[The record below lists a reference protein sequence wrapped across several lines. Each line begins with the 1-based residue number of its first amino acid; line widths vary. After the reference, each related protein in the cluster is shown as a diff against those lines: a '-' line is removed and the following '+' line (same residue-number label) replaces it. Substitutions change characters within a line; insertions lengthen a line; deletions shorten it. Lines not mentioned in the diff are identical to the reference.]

1 MTDVKGLTKIGV
13 HHKLFPQGD
22 TVAYVNEYGML
33 INVVKTPCGFDA
45 YMDIENKY
53 GKRFDTFKVGEDNCK
68 SFIHFNT
75 MDEVADYSNKLNY
88 KCRIYG
94 ISSHDHSHIHSVA
107 DLCNPEFQDVSPYKT
122 EFADERM
129 ICHDIAPFK
138 ADCQTFKELFARDG
152 ITLRLEI
159 NSANYALFIG
169 RNEQLFAVVETGHFA
184 YVITKLSKVEHNLG
198 VDNLDLI
205 EGDIALSEVKN
216 DHSFDM
222 ISENY
227 YWISYE
233 FKFRGHTYTYGQY
246 LDHTLQRI
254 IRCIDTKQNSY
265 IYTDDE
271 VETFADSQGYDIYG
285 WGDNVPDDE
294 EWARESG
301 EYIKSRIIDEL
312 KSIANPI
319 AYFTQ
324 IGDYGDDKIHSEYLF
339 DDDSEFIDNLVSI
352 KSGGKFTNKLDTYTF
367 VSEDSNGVC
376 TYDVLKVY
384 PRDDYSRK
392 YQAKLQ
398 FIQK

>member
-13 HHKLFPQGD
+13 HHKLFPHGD
-22 TVAYVNEYGML
+22 TFAYVNEYGML
-33 INVVKTPCGFDA
+33 INVVETACGFDA

-53 GKRFDTFKVGEDNCK
+53 DKRFDMFKVAEDECK

-75 MDEVADYSNKLNY
+75 MDEVADYSNKLIY

-94 ISSHDHSHIHSVA
+94 ISSYDNSHIHSVA
-107 DLCNPEFQDVSPYKT
+107 DLCNPTFRDVSPYNT
-122 EFADERM
+122 EFATERM
-129 ICHDIAPFK
+129 ICNDMAPFK

-152 ITLRLEI
+152 VTLHLEI

-169 RNEQLFAVVETGHFA
+169 RNEQLFAVVETEHFA
-184 YVITKLSKVEHNLG
+184 YVITKLSKVEQS
-198 VDNLDLI
+198 LDTESLDYI
-205 EGDIALSEVKN
+205 EDSIALSEVMN
-216 DHSFDM
+216 DHSFEI

-227 YWISYE
+227 DWCSYE
-233 FKFRGHTYTYGQY
+233 FNFQGHAYRYGQY
-246 LDHTLQRI
+246 LDHEHQRAI
-254 IRCIDTKQNSY
+254 TCVDTKKMAF
-265 IYTDDE
+265 IFTDAE
-271 VETFADSQGYDIYG
+271 SEAFADSKGYDIYG

-294 EWARESG
+294 TWVRESG
-301 EYIKSRIIDEL
+301 EYIRSRIIGVLE
-312 KSIANPI
+312 SIANPL

-339 DDDSEFIDNLVSI
+339 DDDSEFINNLVSI

-384 PRDDYSRK
+384 PRDDYSRQ
-392 YQAKLQ
+392 YQVKLQ
-398 FIQK
+398 LIKE

>member
-22 TVAYVNEYGML
+22 TFAYVNEYGML
-33 INVVKTPCGFDA
+33 INVVETLCGFDA

-53 GKRFDTFKVGEDNCK
+53 DERFDTFKVAEDECK

-75 MDEVADYSNKLNY
+75 MDEVADYSNKLIY

-94 ISSHDHSHIHSVA
+94 ISSHDHSHIRSVA
-107 DLCNPEFQDVSPYKT
+107 DLCNPTFRDVSPYKT
-122 EFADERM
+122 EFATERM

-152 ITLRLEI
+152 ITLHLEI
-159 NSANYALFIG
+159 NSANYELFIG
-169 RNEQLFAVVETGHFA
+169 RNERLFAVVETGHFA
-184 YVITKLSKVEHNLG
+184 YVITKLSKVGYNYG
-198 VDNLDLI
+198 ADNLDCI
-205 EGDIALSEVKN
+205 EDDIALSEVKN
-216 DHSFDM
+216 DPSFEM

-227 YWISYE
+227 YWLSYE

-246 LDHTLQRI
+246 LDHEGQRI
-254 IRCIDTKQNSY
+254 IRCLDTKKESF
-265 IYTDDE
+265 IFTDNE
-271 VETFADSQGYDIYG
+271 VEDFANSQGYDIYG
-285 WGDNVPDDE
+285 WGDNVPDDK
-294 EWARESG
+294 EWAHESG
-301 EYIKSRIIDEL
+301 KYIKSRIIDEL

-319 AYFTQ
+319 AYFMQ
-324 IGDYGDDKIHSEYLF
+324 IGDYGDDEIHSWYLF
-339 DDDSEFIDNLVSI
+339 DDDSEFINNLVSI

-384 PRDDYSRK
+384 PRDDYSRQ
-392 YQAKLQ
+392 YQVTLQ
-398 FIQK
+398 FIKE

>member
-22 TVAYVNEYGML
+22 IFAYVNEYGML
-33 INVVKTPCGFDA
+33 INVVETPCGFDA

-53 GKRFDTFKVGEDNCK
+53 DNRFDTFKVAEDNCK

-75 MDEVADYSNKLNY
+75 MDEVADYSNKFIY

-94 ISSHDHSHIHSVA
+94 ISSYDHSHIHSVA
-107 DLCNPEFQDVSPYKT
+107 DLCNPTFQDVSPYKT
-122 EFADERM
+122 EFATERM

-152 ITLRLEI
+152 ITLHLEI

-184 YVITKLSKVEHNLG
+184 YVITKLSKVGYNYG
-198 VDNLDLI
+198 ADNLDCI
-205 EGDIALSEVKN
+205 EDDIALSDVKN
-216 DHSFDM
+216 DPSFEM

-227 YWISYE
+227 YWLSYE

-246 LDHTLQRI
+246 LDHEYQRAI
-254 IRCIDTKQNSY
+254 TCVDTKKTAF
-265 IYTDDE
+265 IFTDDE
-271 VETFADSQGYDIYG
+271 SEAFADSKGYDIHG

-294 EWARESG
+294 TWVRESG
-301 EYIKSRIIDEL
+301 EYIRCKIIGVLE
-312 KSIANPI
+312 SIANPL

-324 IGDYGDDKIHSEYLF
+324 IGDYGDDEIHSKYLF
-339 DDDSEFIDNLVSI
+339 DDNSEFIDNLVSI

-367 VSEDSNGVC
+367 VSEDSNGFC
-376 TYDVLKVY
+376 TYDVLMVY

-398 FIQK
+398 LIKE

>member
-22 TVAYVNEYGML
+22 IFAYVNEYGML
-33 INVVKTPCGFDA
+33 INVVETPCGFDA

-53 GKRFDTFKVGEDNCK
+53 DHRFDTFKVAEDNCK

-75 MDEVADYSNKLNY
+75 MDEVADYSNKFIY

-94 ISSHDHSHIHSVA
+94 ISSYDHSHIHSVA

-122 EFADERM
+122 EFATERM
-129 ICHDIAPFK
+129 ICHDMAPFK

-152 ITLRLEI
+152 ITLHLEI
-159 NSANYALFIG
+159 NSANYTLFIG

-184 YVITKLSKVEHNLG
+184 YVITKLSKVGYNYG
-198 VDNLDLI
+198 ADNLDCI
-205 EGDIALSEVKN
+205 EDDIALSDVKN
-216 DHSFDM
+216 DPSFEM

-227 YWISYE
+227 YWLSYE

-246 LDHTLQRI
+246 LDHEYQRAI
-254 IRCIDTKQNSY
+254 TCVDTKKMAF
-265 IYTDDE
+265 IFTDCE
-271 VETFADSQGYDIYG
+271 SEAFADSKGYDIHG

-294 EWARESG
+294 TWVRESG

-324 IGDYGDDKIHSEYLF
+324 IGDYGDDEIHSRYLF
-339 DDDSEFIDNLVSI
+339 DDDSEFINNLVSI

-398 FIQK
+398 LIQK